1 MANAL
6 KMLSSS
12 QHRPDV
18 SRVRHRANKN
28 MAQWNLHIWNCC
40 LDCARK
46 IHNKNIDRLCSIQT
60 LEKGSHP
67 SESDDDLLRLGL
79 RSDGSTRIS
88 MRLAFLKQQAKT
100 LQREKTETGAD
111 IAKQIDNVKH
121 LLWHEHSRSA
131 RRDGQPVHGCWVI
144 CYVRPLGF
152 HRRALQ

>member
-46 IHNKNIDRLCSIQT
+46 IQNRNADRLCSIPT

-79 RSDGSTRIS
+79 RSDGSTRIPRS
-88 MRLAFLKQQAKT
+88 LLRDARVGRRSLGYLIRFLRQEYNSFRRRHDPRHYT
-100 LQREKTETGAD
+100 SSDCTGR
-111 IAKQIDNVKH
+111 
-121 LLWHEHSRSA
+121 RSTSISVT
-131 RRDGQPVHGCWVI
+131 RCTRGSGK
-144 CYVRPLGF
+144 F
-152 HRRALQ
+152 EF